1 MRKQSDDQTETAAD
15 IVTLSDRSGDGT
27 LVNLAQ
33 ASTEDRL
40 RLPPAPR
47 KSAPSEP
54 TPSGGGV
61 VRRDWAA
68 ALDLINE
75 ACEAVKMSEQRAK
88 DAELYNLNLVQS
100 HAEQMKR
107 AETRAQAA
115 EGRAEAAERRAAEA
129 EEWLLLFHD
138 TIVAGVKG
146 VLDR

>member
-1 MRKQSDDQTETAAD
+1 MSDSSTDNDFGTLTAKSDDK
-15 IVTLSDRSGDGT
+15 
-27 LVNLAQ
+27 
-33 ASTEDRL
+33 L
-40 RLPPAPR
+40 RLPPMPR
-47 KSAPSEP
+47 KQ
-54 TPSGGGV
+54 GGTEVAAAGG

-88 DAELYNLNLVQS
+88 DAELYNMNLVQS
-100 HAEQMKR
+100 HAEQIKR
-107 AETRAQAA
+107 ADTRTQAA
-115 EGRAEAAERRAAEA
+115 ESRAEAAERRAAEA

>member
-1 MRKQSDDQTETAAD
+1 MKKQSDDRNDGGDELATVAEKSSPFGHLTSAAGEES
-15 IVTLSDRSGDGT
+15 L
-27 LVNLAQ
+27 N
-33 ASTEDRL
+33 
-40 RLPPAPR
+40 LPPAPR
-47 KSAPSEP
+47 K
-54 TPSGGGV
+54 PSGLDLSGGPGGV

-88 DAELYNLNLVQS
+88 DAELYNMNLVQS
-100 HAEQMKR
+100 HAEQVKR
-107 AETRAQAA
+107 LEARAKEAES
-115 EGRAEAAERRAAEA
+115 RAEAAERRAAEA

>member
-1 MRKQSDDQTETAAD
+1 MRKQSDEITEAANES
-15 IVTLSDRSGDGT
+15 LAPSDKGDGGF
-27 LVNLAQ
+27 LQGGEAKLQ
-33 ASTEDRL
+33 
-40 RLPPAPR
+40 LPPAPR
-47 KSAPSEP
+47 
-54 TPSGGGV
+54 TGGLLPPGQGGA

-88 DAELYNLNLVQS
+88 DAESYNLSLVQS
-100 HAEQMKR
+100 HSEQLKR

-115 EGRAEAAERRAAEA
+115 ESRAEGAERRAAEA